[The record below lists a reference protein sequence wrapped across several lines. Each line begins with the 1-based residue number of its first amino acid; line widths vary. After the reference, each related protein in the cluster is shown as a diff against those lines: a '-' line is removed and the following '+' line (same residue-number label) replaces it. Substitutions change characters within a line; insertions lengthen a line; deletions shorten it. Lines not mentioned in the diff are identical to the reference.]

1 MLKQLKWLSNY
12 KEILFIV
19 LNKENM
25 KNQSQNDEYR
35 HKENETNKEN
45 MKNQRQNDEYRH
57 KENEKK

>member
-1 MLKQLKWLSNY
+1 
-12 KEILFIV
+12 
-19 LNKENM
+19 M